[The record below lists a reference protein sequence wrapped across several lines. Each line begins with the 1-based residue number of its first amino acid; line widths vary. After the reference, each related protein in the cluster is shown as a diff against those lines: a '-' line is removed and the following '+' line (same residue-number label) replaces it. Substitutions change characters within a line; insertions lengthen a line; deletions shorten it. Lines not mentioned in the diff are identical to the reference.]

1 MTDAPESQTT
11 PSPAAGPVAPG
22 PRAGAGDGSNDFFA
36 AIRSTGIVRG
46 SDRWL
51 AGVCG
56 GVALRA
62 GLNPT
67 LVRVL
72 TIVLGILGGP
82 VLFAYAVG
90 WALLPDYTGRIHAE
104 QAVRGVFE
112 PAMIG
117 IVALVAISFASY
129 TRSLWWQSPATGL
142 PDWLATTLAVGW
154 SVGVTIGIIWL
165 VFFLA
170 RRTTA
175 PGTGYP
181 YSAAAPG
188 TGSVAGAVAGGTP
201 PAGTAGTAVTPGA
214 AGTAGTPGTAT
225 PAGPAP
231 GRGPWRDRRPGAG
244 FSAIVLG
251 LALLCGAVAAG
262 VWSGG
267 NWSDAAL
274 LVGLAVTL
282 GVLALGIIVSG
293 IRGKQSGAVGGFAFL
308 AAVALVL
315 LGLFPSGTAFF
326 PVGAPVWTVSADAD
340 AAPPGYAVLSGRATI
355 DLTALDAAAAE
366 DRTIDVWMGVGVTE
380 LILPRDRPVQV
391 ETNAL
396 AGGIDYVGGAV
407 TVQQGGVFFHD
418 SRTFNDDDTP
428 AVARIRVWTALG
440 QVTVVGPSRLEPS
453 S

>member
-1 MTDAPESQTT
+1 MTDATESQTT
-11 PSPAAGPVAPG
+11 PPPAGPDSPTAAA
-22 PRAGAGDGSNDFFA
+22 RSSDFFA

-56 GVALRA
+56 ALALRS

-67 LVRVL
+67 LVRVV

-90 WALLPDYTGRIHAE
+90 WALLPDATGRIHAE
-104 QAVRGVFE
+104 QAVRGLFE
-112 PAMIG
+112 PALVG
-117 IVALVAISFASY
+117 IIALVAISFASY
-129 TRSLWWQSPATGL
+129 TRSLWWQSPAAWL

-181 YSAAAPG
+181 QNAAAPG
-188 TGSVAGAVAGGTP
+188 AGSVAGVVAEGPPPVGAAGGT
-201 PAGTAGTAVTPGA
+201 GTAGAAGI
-214 AGTAGTPGTAT
+214 AGTAGTP
-225 PAGPAP
+225 P
-231 GRGPWRDRRPGAG
+231 GRTSWRDRRPGAG

-251 LALLCGAVAAG
+251 LALLGGAVAAG

-274 LVGLAVTL
+274 LVGLSVTL
-282 GVLALGIIVSG
+282 GVLALGIIVAG
-293 IRGKQSGAVGGFAFL
+293 IRGKQSGAVGGLAFL

-315 LGLFPSGTAFF
+315 LGLFPRGTVFF
-326 PVGAPVWTVSADAD
+326 PVGAPVWTVSADA
-340 AAPPGYAVLSGRATI
+340 APAPPGYAVLAGRATI
-355 DLTALDAAAAE
+355 DLGDLAAAAAE

-380 LILPRDRPVQV
+380 LILPRDRSVQV
-391 ETNAL
+391 ETTAL
-396 AGGIDYVGGAV
+396 AGGIDSVGGAV
-407 TVQQGGVFFHD
+407 AEQRGGVFFHD

-428 AVARIRVWTALG
+428 AVARIRVWTMLG
-440 QVTVVGPSRLEPS
+440 QVTVVSPSPLEPS
-453 S
+453 

>member
-11 PSPAAGPVAPG
+11 PSAAGPGTP
-22 PRAGAGDGSNDFFA
+22 PTPSDESNDFFA

-67 LVRVL
+67 LVRVV
-72 TIVLGILGGP
+72 TIALGVLGGP
-82 VLFAYAVG
+82 VLFTYAVG
-90 WALLPDYTGRIHAE
+90 WALLPGPTGRIHAE
-104 QAVRGVFE
+104 QAVRGVF
-112 PAMIG
+112 PPVMIG
-117 IVALVAISFASY
+117 IIALVGISFASY
-129 TRSLWWQSPATGL
+129 TRSLWWQSPAAVL

-154 SVGVTIGIIWL
+154 SVGVTIGLIWL

-175 PGTGYP
+175 PAGGYP
-181 YSAAAPG
+181 HSTAAEGIGAGVAFGAMQPAEAA
-188 TGSVAGAVAGGTP
+188 GSS
-201 PAGTAGTAVTPGA
+201 GTAGTAGGAVTVG
-214 AGTAGTPGTAT
+214 
-225 PAGPAP
+225 GPAAPPP
-231 GRGPWRDRRPGAG
+231 GRGSWRDLRPGAG

-251 LALLCGAVAAG
+251 SALLCGAVAAG

-274 LVGLAVTL
+274 VLGLAVTL
-282 GVLALGIIVSG
+282 GVLAVGIIVSG
-293 IRGKQSGAVGGFAFL
+293 IRGKQSGALGGFAFL

-326 PVGAPVWTVSADAD
+326 LVGIPVWTVSADAD

-355 DLTALDAAAAE
+355 DLTALNAASVE
-366 DRTIDVWMGVGVTE
+366 DRTIDIWMGVGVTE
-380 LILPRDRPVQV
+380 LILPRGRAVLV

-396 AGGIDYVGGAV
+396 AGRIDYVGGSVA
-407 TVQQGGVFFHD
+407 VQQGGAFYSD
-418 SRTFNDDDTP
+418 SRTFNDDGTGT
-428 AVARIRVWTALG
+428 VARVRVWTALG
-440 QVTVVGPSRLEPS
+440 QVTVVGPSRLEP
-453 S
+453 